1 MRLSNLVALLAAAAA
16 AYGAD
21 LSRPAR
27 ADTNAPLNYTVSWL
41 GNSFSGA
48 SNKWVQN
55 FFIQRARATRRH
67 RQYLEP
73 LGRRRQKVRGL
84 SADLVGWT
92 NLGAPVQADGSVLT
106 VIDSVPGAPA
116 SRFYRIALTAF

>member
-1 MRLSNLVALLAAAAA
+1 MRVSGQLQIRWQSVLGKTYLV
-16 AYGAD
+16 
-21 LSRPAR
+21 
-27 ADTNAPLNYTVSWL
+27 
-41 GNSFSGA
+41 
-48 SNKWVQN
+48 
-55 FFIQRARATRRH
+55 
-67 RQYLEP
+67 QY
-73 LGRRRQKVRGL
+73 